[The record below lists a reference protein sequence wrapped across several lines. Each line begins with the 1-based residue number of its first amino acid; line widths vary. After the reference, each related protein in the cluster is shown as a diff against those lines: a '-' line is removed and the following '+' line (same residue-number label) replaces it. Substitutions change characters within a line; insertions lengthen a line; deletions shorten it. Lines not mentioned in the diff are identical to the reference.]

1 MTAVLA
7 KGHGEETYL
16 DDDEGQSAVFPS
28 IQLEVERTNISFFS
42 SEKED
47 SPPASVS
54 IGVRNHLMDAL

>member
-16 DDDEGQSAVFPS
+16 DDEGQTAVFPS

-47 SPPASVS
+47 NPQP
-54 IGVRNHLMDAL
+54 LY